1 MNRLASLWRSMPI
14 RLALLLVLLFFTVLL
29 LSLAAS
35 YAVTQRSFEQAIRAD
50 LEQDIAGFRAAPSAR
65 AVALLVQAES
75 RETDPGR
82 LVLSYVTRAGR
93 IYGNGAVARDGEGY
107 HIVSFQDGTAGP
119 ARVSG
124 EYLTLTTTLYGGQL
138 TVARSL
144 AEIAALGSV
153 FVNILWISLLPT
165 VLVALSG
172 GLVLA
177 RRSKRHVDVIGGT
190 LDTLTDGDLGARVTV
205 GPRWSDDLQRI
216 GEKLNQMAEAQEIS
230 VAALRQVS
238 SDIAHDLKTPIQRVS
253 LQLEELA
260 RSVPPEGEAGAL
272 VADAQA
278 QVDHIGAVFQSLLQL
293 AQIDSGSA
301 RARFVPVDLRNL
313 AATMAELYEPSVAE
327 RHQSLNLDLPSAP
340 VTVKGDRTLLGQLL
354 ANLIENAIRHTP
366 EGAAISL
373 ALARTES
380 GVTLILSDDGPGI
393 PEGERSKVLQRLYR
407 LDHSRNTPG
416 NGLGLSLVEAV
427 VRLHGAT
434 LALEDAGPGLRVTV
448 AFPDTDEGRCVTNA
462 PYR

>member
-1 MNRLASLWRSMPI
+1 MTRLAALWRSMPI
-14 RLALLLVLLFFTVLL
+14 RLALLLVLLFFTVSL

-82 LVLSYVTRAGR
+82 LVLSYVTRDGR

-107 HIVSFQDGTAGP
+107 HIVSFQDGQEGP

-144 AEIAALGSV
+144 AEIEALGSV

-177 RRSKRHVDVIGGT
+177 RRSKRHVEVIGGT
-190 LDTLTDGDLGARVTV
+190 LDTLTDGDLSARVTV

-216 GEKLNQMAEAQEIS
+216 GEKVNQMAEAQDVS

-260 RSVPPEGEAGAL
+260 RNVPSDGDSRAL
-272 VADAQA
+272 VEAAQA

-293 AQIDSGSA
+293 AQVDSGSA
-301 RARFVPVDLRNL
+301 RARFAPVDLREL
-313 AATMAELYEPSVAE
+313 AATMAELYEPSAAE
-327 RHQSLNLDLPSAP
+327 RDQSLSLDLPPSP

-366 EGAAISL
+366 EGSVIEL
-373 ALARTES
+373 ALSETE
-380 GVTLILSDDGPGI
+380 GAVVLSLRDDGPGI
-393 PEGERSKVLQRLYR
+393 PEEERDKVLQRLYR

-427 VRLHGAT
+427 ARLHGASI
-434 LALEDAGPGLRVTV
+434 ALEDANPGLRVRV
-448 AFPDTDEGRCVTNA
+448 VFPS
-462 PYR
+462 P